1 MTELNFKQ
9 PLLQSSESPLE
20 IIIIYAYMMLK
31 KKKIIL
37 LSMFKTVVHLNIYVE
52 TVTLYFL

>member
-20 IIIIYAYMMLK
+20 IIIIYAYDAQE
-31 KKKIIL
+31 KKIIL
-37 LSMFKTVVHLNIYVE
+37 LSMFKTVVHLNIFVE
-52 TVTLYFL
+52 TVTLYLL